1 MTAAE
6 RMKQYE
12 DLFAKS
18 QAYDPAKFQQ
28 DFERSYGE
36 AANYNKD
43 LIDQKSGYI
52 EQAQAMP
59 AQMREQYYSSPIR
72 NPLAQESLI
81 AQRRGGITGDI
92 SRVTDLL
99 DQRGARYQDILG
111 KQLGAYQT
119 SAQQAQTAA
128 ENAWRMYQD
137 VLAQEEAERARAA
150 AAAEAA
156 ALRDLIAQSQMPQDI
171 PQEEEIIIDTGNED
185 NWTPR
190 ASLGTKPNVF
200 NAVPLAVG
208 NYLGNEGRVNPQ
220 TQRPMTF
227 WERLMDKFSPV
238 MGGGGGSSW

>member
-92 SRVTDLL
+92 SRVTDL
-99 DQRGARYQDILG
+99 
-111 KQLGAYQT
+111 
-119 SAQQAQTAA
+119 
-128 ENAWRMYQD
+128 
-137 VLAQEEAERARAA
+137 
-150 AAAEAA
+150 
-156 ALRDLIAQSQMPQDI
+156 RD
-171 PQEEEIIIDTGNED
+171 
-185 NWTPR
+185 
-190 ASLGTKPNVF
+190 TKI
-200 NAVPLAVG
+200 
-208 NYLGNEGRVNPQ
+208 Y
-220 TQRPMTF
+220 
-227 WERLMDKFSPV
+227 
-238 MGGGGGSSW
+238 